1 MLKRVDRLQMVV
13 PDRAKA
19 AAGWAG
25 VLGAEPESED
35 RIKCLGA
42 ERSTW
47 RAGSSRIEF
56 LSPDGAGKVQDALSA
71 RGAHLF
77 AAGLAT
83 EDFDGLMAHL
93 GTRGVKPVI
102 EAGQAFLDGAATG
115 GFGMQ
120 VVISPESDLPAVGNI
135 DFFYETTLLVHDA
148 PARVAEC
155 AKLFGL
161 DMDNFVPIGS
171 ADYGY
176 EGTLTL
182 FRNGHLDRFEII
194 TPTVA
199 EKTMGRYFARFGQG
213 YYMAFAESGSL
224 PAIEETLKAAGLG
237 HTVEPYDGPS
247 GRIADTIFVH
257 PPVLGGM
264 MLGISR
270 RTKAWQW
277 SGHPDWVEEPK

>member
-13 PDRAKA
+13 PDRTKA
-19 AAGWAG
+19 AEGWAG

-35 RIKCLGA
+35 KIKCLGA

-47 RAGSSRIEF
+47 RVGASRIEF
-56 LSPDGAGKVQDALSA
+56 LSPDGSGKVQDALSS

-83 EDFDGLMAHL
+83 EDFEGLVAHL
-93 GTRGVKPVI
+93 GSRGVRPEI
-102 EAGQAFLDGAATG
+102 ESGQAFLDGADTG

-120 VVISPESDLPAVGNI
+120 VVISPESELPKVGNI

-148 PARVAEC
+148 PARVADC
-155 AKLFGL
+155 ANLFGL
-161 DMDNFVPIGS
+161 DTANFVPIGS

-182 FRNGHLDRFEII
+182 FRDGHLDRFEII
-194 TPTVA
+194 TPNVA
-199 EKTMGRYFARFGQG
+199 EKTMGRFFARFGEC

-224 PAIEETLKAAGLG
+224 PAIEEALNAAGLA
-237 HTVEPYDGPS
+237 HTIEPHERPA

-257 PPVLGGM
+257 PPVLGGV